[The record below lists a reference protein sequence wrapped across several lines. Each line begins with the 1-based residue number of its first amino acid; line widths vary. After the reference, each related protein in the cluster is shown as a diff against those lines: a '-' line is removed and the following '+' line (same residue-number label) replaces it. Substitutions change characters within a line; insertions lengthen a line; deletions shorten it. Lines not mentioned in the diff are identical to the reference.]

1 MKQILAFLLAGVLGL
16 TLLISLNASQRRSAA
31 AELSLSETAKAAVA
45 QTAAELE
52 TLTLSLEKLLVTTS
66 PRQQA
71 KQLSALTVSA
81 DRAQISLCAL
91 PDSEGQR
98 GAVLA
103 YLSRL
108 SHLAQTALADLA
120 EGDGFHTEVRSD
132 LSSMLDGM
140 RLLQAELAI
149 ANSET
154 LTGERAADVL
164 PASEVTAP
172 PSALEMVDYKALPSR
187 EISAGEAMEIAK
199 AFVGEE
205 KVISVTHAPD
215 TAGALPAYGVTVQTP
230 DLQLNLEITRRGGK
244 VLLMVPETASFAMLR
259 TPEQCAAS
267 ALSFLNHHGFAE
279 MEVAYYE
286 VYDGLCVLTCVYSQS
301 GVLVWPDRV
310 LVQVRMD
317 TDGELILT
325 LYDRELEK
333 AYEFET
339 PVPVRKG
346 ARLDI
351 LVENMGRVNYSYKM
365 IKQRKGID
373 SAVVINNHQHY
384 GWDIYRIDEPAM
396 LSMPVGE
403 ACPAGQPGV
412 YEMTFDVDVPADT
425 WLELPGWGKGVV
437 LLNGFSL
444 GRFWEVGPQKRLYIP
459 APLLKEGTNTLRIIE
474 SEGKSG
480 PALLVDEPSLG

>member
-98 GAVLA
+98 GAILA

-149 ANSET
+149 ASSET
-154 LTGERAADVL
+154 LTGERAAVVL

-267 ALSFLNHHGFAE
+267 ALSFLKHHGFAE
-279 MEVAYYE
+279 MEVPYYQ

-317 TDGELILT
+317 TAEVVGIEARSYWRSHLPRKLQTPLLTEREARSSLTSGAVVNASRLCLLPHGGQERLCWQFTLSKEEESYISYIDAMTGEELQ
-325 LYDRELEK
+325 LEK
-333 AYEFET
+333 IMLLEF
-339 PVPVRKG
+339 
-346 ARLDI
+346 
-351 LVENMGRVNYSYKM
+351 
-365 IKQRKGID
+365 
-373 SAVVINNHQHY
+373 
-384 GWDIYRIDEPAM
+384 
-396 LSMPVGE
+396 
-403 ACPAGQPGV
+403 GQ
-412 YEMTFDVDVPADT
+412 TA
-425 WLELPGWGKGVV
+425 
-437 LLNGFSL
+437 
-444 GRFWEVGPQKRLYIP
+444 
-459 APLLKEGTNTLRIIE
+459 A
-474 SEGKSG
+474 
-480 PALLVDEPSLG
+480 